1 MFFLKLLIITVLFI
15 AAGYFFGFIRIEIQT
30 LFSEVRG
37 EVLLDGKPLAGVEVL
52 QQCADGKEWNRTVLT
67 DDSGKFHFKKITR
80 FSMYPN
86 LWFFPESP
94 IHLAQDIIIN
104 YEDSEYDAWL
114 FSKDN
119 YRNNTE
125 LDGKPFYLLCD
136 LNNEPHYY
144 GNAPK
149 GRKPYGIFRTR

>member
-1 MFFLKLLIITVLFI
+1 MFFLKLLIIIVLFI

-52 QQCADGKEWNRTVLT
+52 QWCNDGREWNRTVLT
-67 DDSGKFHFKKITR
+67 DDNGKFHFKKITR

-86 LWFFPESP
+86 PWFFPESP
-94 IHLAQDIIIN
+94 IDVVQLITIK
-104 YEDSEYDAWL
+104 YEKEKYKAWL
-114 FSKDN
+114 FSKED
-119 YRNNTE
+119 YLNNTE
-125 LDGKPFYLLCD
+125 LNGNPFYLVCD
-136 LNNEPHYY
+136 LSNELEYF

-149 GRKPYGIFRTR
+149 GRRPYGIFRIK